1 MIKLR
6 THIISL
12 TAVFLALGIGLVL
25 GSTFLD
31 RTFVDALD
39 AQVRRLND
47 RVDQRTEEV
56 EALNRVIDEQ
66 TLTEEAAADAG
77 YEQLLA
83 GQLTDAQVV
92 VLANRGIDEDQVNRT
107 VEVLQAADAE
117 VPAVV
122 WLTDRW
128 NPTDPQRSIEIAE
141 SLDLETTDPAQ
152 VTAEAAAMLGLALA
166 GPTPATNAPA
176 TTAPATTAP
185 ATTAPATT
193 APATN
198 APATNAPSTTA
209 QGDPTTT
216 AATDGAAP
224 TSTTGI
230 SPGSTVAL
238 DAGPEELLKRLT
250 DAELIEQEAAP
261 AGNLSV
267 PGPEALI
274 VSITGEGSSLDPKK
288 AYLPIVTELVSFNP
302 GRVLVAET
310 RNTRTIQAEA
320 TEDDVPVRGA
330 ALEVVRSDDALRG
343 QSSTLDGLE
352 GPLGKAAV
360 VVALMELREGK
371 TGDYGL
377 AAGTDGPV
385 PSITR

>member
-66 TLTEEAAADAG
+66 TLTAEAAADAG

-92 VLANRGIDEDQVNRT
+92 VLANRGIDEDQVDRT

-128 NPTDPQRSIEIAE
+128 NPTDPQRSAEIAE
-141 SLDLETTDPAQ
+141 SLDLDTTDPAQ

-176 TTAPATTAP
+176 T
-185 ATTAPATT
+185 
-193 APATN
+193 N
-198 APATNAPSTTA
+198 APPTTA

-216 AATDGAAP
+216 APTDGAAP

-330 ALEVVRSDDALRG
+330 ALEVVRADDALRG

-352 GPLGKAAV
+352 SPLGKAAV

>member
-56 EALNRVIDEQ
+56 EALNRVINEQ

-83 GQLTDAQVV
+83 GQLTDGQVV
-92 VLANRGIDEDQVNRT
+92 VLANRGIDEDQVDRT

-185 ATTAPATT
+185 ATTAPAT
-193 APATN
+193 N

-216 AATDGAAP
+216 APTDGAAS

-230 SPGSTVAL
+230 SPGTTVAL
-238 DAGPEELLKRLT
+238 DAGPEELLDRLT

>member
-56 EALNRVIDEQ
+56 EALNRVINEQ

-176 TTAPATTAP
+176 T
-185 ATTAPATT
+185 
-193 APATN
+193 
-198 APATNAPSTTA
+198 NAPSTTA

-216 AATDGAAP
+216 APTDGAAS

-230 SPGSTVAL
+230 SPGTTVAL
-238 DAGPEELLKRLT
+238 DAGPEELLDRLT

-352 GPLGKAAV
+352 SPLGKAAV

>member
-92 VLANRGIDEDQVNRT
+92 VLANRGIDEDQVDRT

-166 GPTPATNAPA
+166 GPTPATN
-176 TTAPATTAP
+176 AP

>member
-56 EALNRVIDEQ
+56 EALNRVINEQ

-128 NPTDPQRSIEIAE
+128 NPTDPQRSAEIAE
-141 SLDLETTDPAQ
+141 SLDFDTTDPAQ

-185 ATTAPATT
+185 AT
-193 APATN
+193 N

-216 AATDGAAP
+216 APTDGAAS

-230 SPGSTVAL
+230 SPGTTVAL
-238 DAGPEELLKRLT
+238 DAGPEELLDRLT

>member
-47 RVDQRTEEV
+47 RVDQRTDELD
-56 EALNRVIDEQ
+56 ALNRVLDEQ
-66 TLTEEAAADAG
+66 TLTEAAATEAG
-77 YEQLLA
+77 YEKLLA
-83 GQLTDAQVV
+83 GRLANSQVV
-92 VLANRGIDEDQVNRT
+92 VLANRGIDEDQVART

-117 VPAVV
+117 VPAVL

-128 NPTDPQRSIEIAE
+128 NPTDDQRSAEIADT
-141 SLDLETTDPAQ
+141 LGLVAADDPAQ
-152 VTAEAAAMLGLALA
+152 VTAEAAAMLGQALA
-166 GPTPATNAPA
+166 GPAPTVGATSTSTTGASKPGA
-176 TTAPATTAP
+176 STTAPTSTAP
-185 ATTAPATT
+185 TTTV
-193 APATN
+193 
-198 APATNAPSTTA
+198 
-209 QGDPTTT
+209 PTTT
-216 AATDGAAP
+216 AAPTATSALAP
-224 TSTTGI
+224 ENAEAI
-230 SPGSTVAL
+230 
-238 DAGPEELLKRLT
+238 DADPEELLGRLA

-261 AGNLSV
+261 SSDLSV
-267 PGPEALI
+267 PEPEALI
-274 VSITGEGSSLDPKK
+274 ISMTGEGSSLDPKT
-288 AYLPIVTELVSFNP
+288 AYLPVVTELVTSNP

-310 RNTRTIQAEA
+310 RNTRTVQSEA
-320 TEDDVPVRGA
+320 TDEDVPKRGA
-330 ALEVVRSDDALRG
+330 ALEAVRADDALRG
-343 QSSTLDGLE
+343 QSSTLDGVE
-352 GPLGKAAV
+352 SPVGKAAV
-360 VVALMELREGK
+360 VVALMELRDGK

>member
-92 VLANRGIDEDQVNRT
+92 VLANRGIDEDQVDRT

-185 ATTAPATT
+185 AT
-193 APATN
+193 N

-216 AATDGAAP
+216 APTDGAAS

>member
-92 VLANRGIDEDQVNRT
+92 VLANRGIDEDQVDRT

-176 TTAPATTAP
+176 T
-185 ATTAPATT
+185 
-193 APATN
+193 
-198 APATNAPSTTA
+198 NAPSTTA

-216 AATDGAAP
+216 APTDGAAS

-230 SPGSTVAL
+230 SPGTTVAL
-238 DAGPEELLKRLT
+238 DAGPEELLDRLT

-352 GPLGKAAV
+352 SPLGKAAV

>member
-56 EALNRVIDEQ
+56 EALNRVINEQ

-185 ATTAPATT
+185 ATTAPAT
-193 APATN
+193 N

-216 AATDGAAP
+216 APTDGAAS

-230 SPGSTVAL
+230 SPGTTVAL
-238 DAGPEELLKRLT
+238 DAGPEELLDRLT

>member
-56 EALNRVIDEQ
+56 EALNRVINEQ

-92 VLANRGIDEDQVNRT
+92 VLANRGIDEDQVDRT

-128 NPTDPQRSIEIAE
+128 NPTDPQRSAEIAE
-141 SLDLETTDPAQ
+141 SLDFDTTDPAQ

-185 ATTAPATT
+185 ATTAPAT
-193 APATN
+193 N

-216 AATDGAAP
+216 APTDGAAS

-230 SPGSTVAL
+230 SPGTTVAL
-238 DAGPEELLKRLT
+238 DAGPEELLDRLT

>member
-56 EALNRVIDEQ
+56 EALNRVINEQ

-92 VLANRGIDEDQVNRT
+92 VLANRGIDEDQVDRT

-176 TTAPATTAP
+176 T
-185 ATTAPATT
+185 
-193 APATN
+193 
-198 APATNAPSTTA
+198 NAPSTTA

-216 AATDGAAP
+216 APTDGAAS

-230 SPGSTVAL
+230 SPGTTVAL
-238 DAGPEELLKRLT
+238 DAGPEELLDRLT

-352 GPLGKAAV
+352 SPLGKAAV

>member
-128 NPTDPQRSIEIAE
+128 NPTDPQRSAEIAE
-141 SLDLETTDPAQ
+141 SLDLDTTDPAQ

-176 TTAPATTAP
+176 T
-185 ATTAPATT
+185 
-193 APATN
+193 
-198 APATNAPSTTA
+198 NAPSTTA

-216 AATDGAAP
+216 APTDGAAS

-230 SPGSTVAL
+230 SPGTTVAL
-238 DAGPEELLKRLT
+238 DAGPEELLDRLT

>member
-128 NPTDPQRSIEIAE
+128 NPTDPQRSAEIAE
-141 SLDLETTDPAQ
+141 SLDLDTTDPAQ

-185 ATTAPATT
+185 AT
-193 APATN
+193 
-198 APATNAPSTTA
+198 NAPSTTA

-216 AATDGAAP
+216 APTDGAAS

-230 SPGSTVAL
+230 SPGTTVAL
-238 DAGPEELLKRLT
+238 DAGPEELLERLT

-352 GPLGKAAV
+352 SPLGKAAV

>member
-1 MIKLR
+1 M
-6 THIISL
+6 
-12 TAVFLALGIGLVL
+12 
-25 GSTFLD
+25 
-31 RTFVDALD
+31 
-39 AQVRRLND
+39 
-47 RVDQRTEEV
+47 
-56 EALNRVIDEQ
+56 
-66 TLTEEAAADAG
+66 
-77 YEQLLA
+77 
-83 GQLTDAQVV
+83 
-92 VLANRGIDEDQVNRT
+92 
-107 VEVLQAADAE
+107 
-117 VPAVV
+117 P
-122 WLTDRW
+122 
-128 NPTDPQRSIEIAE
+128 
-141 SLDLETTDPAQ
+141 
-152 VTAEAAAMLGLALA
+152 
-166 GPTPATNAPA
+166 
-176 TTAPATTAP
+176 
-185 ATTAPATT
+185 
-193 APATN
+193 
-198 APATNAPSTTA
+198 PSTTA

-216 AATDGAAP
+216 APTDGAAS

-230 SPGSTVAL
+230 SPGTTVAL
-238 DAGPEELLKRLT
+238 DAGPEELLDRLT

>member
-31 RTFVDALD
+31 RTFVEALD

-56 EALNRVIDEQ
+56 EALNRVINEQ

-92 VLANRGIDEDQVNRT
+92 VLANRGIDEDQVDRT

-122 WLTDRW
+122 WMTDRW

-176 TTAPATTAP
+176 T
-185 ATTAPATT
+185 
-193 APATN
+193 
-198 APATNAPSTTA
+198 NAPSTTA

-216 AATDGAAP
+216 APTDGAAS

-230 SPGSTVAL
+230 SPGTTVAL
-238 DAGPEELLKRLT
+238 DAGPEELLDRLT

>member
-56 EALNRVIDEQ
+56 EALNRVINEQ

-176 TTAPATTAP
+176 T
-185 ATTAPATT
+185 
-193 APATN
+193 
-198 APATNAPSTTA
+198 NAPSTTA

-216 AATDGAAP
+216 APTDGAAS

-230 SPGSTVAL
+230 SPGTTVAL
-238 DAGPEELLKRLT
+238 DAGPEELLDRLT

>member
-56 EALNRVIDEQ
+56 EALNRVINEQ

-128 NPTDPQRSIEIAE
+128 NPTDPQRSAEIAE
-141 SLDLETTDPAQ
+141 SLDLDTTDPAQ

-185 ATTAPATT
+185 ATTAPAT
-193 APATN
+193 N

-216 AATDGAAP
+216 APTDGAAS

-230 SPGSTVAL
+230 SPGTTVAL
-238 DAGPEELLKRLT
+238 DAGPEELLDRLT

-352 GPLGKAAV
+352 SPLGKAAV

>member
-1 MIKLR
+1 VIKLR

-128 NPTDPQRSIEIAE
+128 NPTDPQRSAEIAE
-141 SLDLETTDPAQ
+141 SLDFDTTDPAQ
-152 VTAEAAAMLGLALA
+152 VTAEAAAMLGGAWRHQL
-166 GPTPATNAPA
+166 PPRDCPA
-176 TTAPATTAP
+176 TT
-185 ATTAPATT
+185 
-193 APATN
+193 PATN

-216 AATDGAAP
+216 APTDGAAS

-230 SPGSTVAL
+230 SPGTTVAL
-238 DAGPEELLKRLT
+238 DAGPEELLDRLT

>member
-56 EALNRVIDEQ
+56 EALNRVINEQ

-92 VLANRGIDEDQVNRT
+92 VLANRGIDEDQVDRT

-128 NPTDPQRSIEIAE
+128 NPTDPQRSAEIAE
-141 SLDLETTDPAQ
+141 SLDFDTTDPAQ

-176 TTAPATTAP
+176 T
-185 ATTAPATT
+185 
-193 APATN
+193 
-198 APATNAPSTTA
+198 NAPSTTA

-216 AATDGAAP
+216 APTDGAAS

-230 SPGSTVAL
+230 SPGTTVAL
-238 DAGPEELLKRLT
+238 DAGPEELLDRLT

-352 GPLGKAAV
+352 SPLGKAAV

>member
-56 EALNRVIDEQ
+56 EALNRVINEQ

-128 NPTDPQRSIEIAE
+128 NPTDPQRSAEIAE
-141 SLDLETTDPAQ
+141 SLDFDTTDPAQ

-185 ATTAPATT
+185 ATTAPAT
-193 APATN
+193 N

-216 AATDGAAP
+216 APTDGAAS

-230 SPGSTVAL
+230 SPGTTVAL